1 MDKYPVF
8 EGEKA
13 AGEMTVYPE
22 ALYTVFAVS
31 CPRREGLW
39 TAWAVGETGR
49 LRIGVPEPEGGCLR
63 IRRRF
68 SQRLTAPLGTLLRGE
83 LRPLGQEWERWEP
96 LRPEALKSPY
106 LRRTLGQAAGV
117 LTCREEDGFQI
128 AVPRDDTRPFPLE
141 AMFCFAVFRRVEG
154 KPCWVF
160 RFNGR
165 EWPVF

>member
-1 MDKYPVF
+1 MSSF
-8 EGEKA
+8 HH
-13 AGEMTVYPE
+13 
-22 ALYTVFAVS
+22 
-31 CPRREGLW
+31 
-39 TAWAVGETGR
+39 
-49 LRIGVPEPEGGCLR
+49 
-63 IRRRF
+63 
-68 SQRLTAPLGTLLRGE
+68 LGTKCPEVIVFSVEIFLKHDMLLSGQKKRSKCYADERG
-83 LRPLGQEWERWEP
+83 
-96 LRPEALKSPY
+96 PEALKSPY

-117 LTCREEDGFQI
+117 LTCREEDGFRI